1 MSRVSQEATNQTNTV
16 LKDSSSHIGE
26 DYASLVSTCFAHGR
40 LRCEDQLFAIVDDSF
55 MRAIEGL
62 GVDTELI
69 QLILPFTH
77 GLEPMVSVTIDRDE
91 RVLKSRVNVGE
102 MYYDNYETIKGAFAE
117 LYGSLT
123 PQEREYLNVKPE
135 FNDYTKADELCDFDV
150 RHMLRQAFS
159 KKQIR
164 QLLSILSGLILLIHD
179 QDDLEACSL
188 IEIDPHV
195 LQDAGMTRQQ
205 VIYAI
210 YDKLLR
216 FIVGSINAKLS
227 QGTTNSSSASIHS
240 GDTLNDADDSI
251 AAVVHFLSITKSSSL
266 VRQQM
271 FDVNQGINAEMV
283 GDGLKLKS
291 SPELF
296 GELSLHRPVDISDI
310 TSFTQSHLLTKEAR
324 KAYSLP
330 DLFASSRLWTVF
342 TRDHPPIDSWNA
354 FKQGNNFTTDFDHE
368 EFVDR
373 YYDAYPSLQSI
384 LPLDVCEHP
393 LSYYI
398 GLWARNNVGSASEI
412 YVGRDRVWISENT
425 YRKLEA
431 KYAEFSQTTP
441 VQEQGEWAAQGG
453 DEKAMLESH
462 SHELHYDDKEIV
474 DESLLK
480 DVDPELGENVHVEE
494 QTRQRR
500 VWMTI
505 VWAMTWWVPSGF
517 LHHLGRLKRKEE
529 RIAWREKFAIFVLI
543 FFLNCVVIFYMIFLG
558 RILCPDFD
566 KAWTAKEVGYHQGE
580 DDFFVSIQGKVYDIT
595 KFYRQQHSDT
605 SITTSAAN
613 MIPFAG
619 QDMTSYFPNPL
630 TSACQGLVDDPT
642 VWLASNNTIYD
653 PTAIHY
659 SGDYKTSDTGS
670 ALYNLTWYNDVF
682 QPSIAQYYKGPLVAK
697 SKELKENGEKGW
709 NKWVVIDGSIYDLT
723 NYFYTLDQ
731 VEGYP
736 NKDAYDFLHK
746 DVKAM
751 VDDNAGQDVTDI
763 WKRMDLKPSE
773 RVQNMECL
781 KNAFYAGKP
790 DFRQSAR
797 CQVSNYILLVVA
809 ILLCSVVLIKFL
821 AAMQLGSLATPDT
834 QNKYVVC
841 HVPAYT
847 EDEEALR
854 RAIDSIAALEYPDSR
869 KLLLVVCDG
878 MIVGQGNDQTTP
890 QIVLDIVGHDPRAAS
905 EVIPY
910 AFESIGDGAARLNYG
925 KVYSGLYHYDGRN
938 IPYCIVVKV
947 GKESETSKPGNRG
960 KRDSQVLLMRFFNRV
975 ASNGAMNPLELEM
988 FHHIGNVIGVDPGA
1002 YEYMFMVDAD
1012 TRVKEDS
1019 LNFLVADCVSDV
1031 NVVGICGET
1040 ALQNENQSIW
1050 TMVQVY
1056 EYFISH
1062 HLSKAFESLFGSV
1075 TCLPGCFSMYRLKN
1089 LIDNRVLEEYST
1101 NKVNTLHMKNL
1112 LSLGE
1117 DRFLTTLMTKRWP
1130 KMRFTFCRGAMAY
1143 TTAPDSFSVL
1153 VSQRRRWINSTVHNL
1168 VELLRINSMC
1178 GFCFFGMRFI
1188 VFIDLAGTLMLPSVC
1203 VYLAYL
1209 IYVIAA
1215 HAGAFPLVSVI
1226 MFAAV
1231 YGLQAI
1237 IYIIKQEWQH
1247 IFWMIIYI
1255 CAYPFHSFLLPIYSF
1270 WKMNDFSWGNT
1281 RIVVEKD
1288 GKQLVQSDIPRLSD
1302 KEFNTLCP
1310 LDTWESHALRNNLPI
1325 FAPDDTATVYNE
1337 DYLDQPAYTPRAST
1351 FYTNT
1356 MTNTMRSNRM
1366 SLLEQQEQLI
1376 EHRRNRFSQL
1386 GDRHNSMQSGFT
1398 GF

>member
-1 MSRVSQEATNQTNTV
+1 M
-16 LKDSSSHIGE
+16 
-26 DYASLVSTCFAHGR
+26 FAV
-40 LRCEDQLFAIVDDSF
+40 IDDSF
-55 MRAIEGL
+55 MSAIEPL
-62 GVDTELI
+62 GIDTELV
-69 QLILPFTH
+69 QLILPFCH
-77 GLEPMVSVTIDRDE
+77 GLEPMLSVTIDRDE

-102 MYYDNYETIKGAFAE
+102 LYYDDFNTIKGAFAE
-117 LYGSLT
+117 LYGTLT
-123 PQEREYLNVKPE
+123 PQEQEHLSVRPEYNT
-135 FNDYTKADELCDFDV
+135 YTQVDELCDFDV
-150 RHMLRQAFS
+150 RHMLRLALS

-164 QLLSILSGLILLIHD
+164 QVLSVLSGLILLIHD
-179 QDDLEACSL
+179 QDDFEACAL
-188 IEIDPHV
+188 IEIDPLV
-195 LQDAGMTRQQ
+195 LKDGGMTRQQ
-205 VIYAI
+205 TIYAI

-216 FIVGSINAKLS
+216 FIVGCINSKLAHGS
-227 QGTTNSSSASIHS
+227 PNNSSSASIHS
-240 GDTLNDADDSI
+240 GDTLNEADEAT
-251 AAVVHFLSITKSSSL
+251 AAVIHFISISKSASL

-283 GDGLKLKS
+283 ADGLKLRS

-296 GELSLHRPVDISDI
+296 GELTLHRAVETADIDR
-310 TSFTQSHLLTKEAR
+310 FTQSPLLTAQSREP
-324 KAYSLP
+324 YSLP
-330 DLFASSRLWTVF
+330 DTFASSRLWTVF
-342 TRDHPPIDSWNA
+342 ARDHPPLTPWNN
-354 FKQGNNFTTDFDHE
+354 FKQGANFTTDFDHE

-373 YYDAYPSLQSI
+373 YYDSYTSLQTV

-393 LSYYI
+393 LGHYL

-431 KYAEFSQTTP
+431 RFAEFSQLTP
-441 VQEQGEWAAQGG
+441 VQEQGEWAAEG
-453 DEKAMLESH
+453 DEKALYQQQQQT
-462 SHELHYDDKEIV
+462 HEFAYDDKEIV
-474 DESLLK
+474 DQALL
-480 DVDPELGENVHVEE
+480 DSVDPELGENVHVEE
-494 QTRQRR
+494 QSRQRR
-500 VWMTI
+500 VWMAI
-505 VWAMTWWVPSGF
+505 VWAMTWWVPSWF
-517 LHHLGRLKRKEE
+517 LTHLGRLKRKEE

-543 FFLNCVVIFYMIFLG
+543 FLLNCLVIFYMIFLG

-580 DDFFVSIQGKVYDIT
+580 DDFYVSIQGKVYDVT
-595 KFYRQQHSDT
+595 KFYKQQHSDT
-605 SITTSAAN
+605 SITTSAAT

-619 QDMTSYFPNPL
+619 QDLTSYFPNPL
-630 TSACQGLVDDPT
+630 TVACAGLVDDPT
-642 VWLASNNTIYD
+642 VWLASNETIYN

-670 ALYNLTWYNDVF
+670 ALYNTSWYNDKF
-682 QPSIAQYYKGPLVAK
+682 LPGISEYYKGPLVAK
-697 SKELKENGEKGW
+697 SKELKENGAKGY
-709 NKWVVIDGSIYDLT
+709 NQWVVLDGSIFDLT
-723 NYFYTLDQ
+723 NYFFTLDQ
-731 VEGYP
+731 VVGYP
-736 NKDAYDFLHK
+736 NKAAYDFLHP

-751 VDDNAGQDVTDI
+751 VHDNAGQDVSEI

-773 RVQNMECL
+773 RVQNMQCL
-781 KNAFYAGKP
+781 KNAFYSGKP

-797 CQVSNYILLVVA
+797 CQVSNYILLIIAV
-809 ILLCSVVLIKFL
+809 LLCSVILIKFV
-821 AAMQLGSLATPDT
+821 AAMQLGSLPQPDT
-834 QNKYVVC
+834 HSKYVVC

-854 RAIDSIAALEYPDSR
+854 RAIDSIAALDYPDSR

-878 MIVGQGNDQTTP
+878 MIVGQGNEQTTP

-905 EVIPY
+905 EVVPY
-910 AFESIGDGAARLNYG
+910 AFESLGDGAARLNYG
-925 KVYSGLYHYDGRN
+925 KIYSGLYHYDGRN
-938 IPYCIVVKV
+938 VPYVIVVKV
-947 GKESETSKPGNRG
+947 GKESESSKPGNRG

-975 ASNGAMNPLELEM
+975 ASNGAMNPLELEL
-988 FHHIGNVIGVDPGA
+988 FHHIGNVIGVDPAA

-1012 TRVKEDS
+1012 TRVAEDS
-1019 LNFLVADCVSDV
+1019 LNYLISDCVGDT
-1031 NVVGICGET
+1031 NIVGICGET

-1075 TCLPGCFSMYRLKN
+1075 TCLPGCFSMYRLAN
-1089 LIDNRVLEEYST
+1089 LVDGRVLEEYAT
-1101 NKVNTLHMKNL
+1101 NKVNTLHMRNL

-1130 KMRFTFCRGAMAY
+1130 QMRFTFCRGAMAY

-1209 IYVIAA
+1209 IYVMAA

-1247 IFWMIIYI
+1247 IFWMIIYVA
-1255 CAYPFHSFLLPIYSF
+1255 AYPFHSFLLPIYSF

-1288 GKQLVQSDIPRLSD
+1288 GKQLVQSDIPRLSE
-1302 KEFNTLCP
+1302 KEFAALCP
-1310 LDTWESHALRNNLPI
+1310 LDTWESHALRNSLPI
-1325 FAPDDTATVYNE
+1325 FAPDDTATVFGE
-1337 DYLDQPAYTPRAST
+1337 DYLDQPEYVPRAAT

-1366 SLLEQQEQLI
+1366 SLMEQQEQLM
-1376 EHRRNRFSQL
+1376 EQRRNRNSARL
-1386 GDRHNSMQSGFT
+1386 DTMRRNSMQSGFT